1 MNKFQ
6 SQSDKP
12 AAYFFVT
19 SPSESSI
26 ELESHWSFFNQSWC
40 LLGPAV
46 PKKISSSCQKLLLL
60 LKSKYKQ
67 QGIKRP
73 QTWPDNNGFHAKNT
87 DIWESQIDLKCN
99 TLLSFLSTDVLRLRF
114 GVLQFQFL
122 SFSVWNLNCQNKS
135 RWNRDSN
142 LAFNH
147 EYIFSWS
154 ARKRHNN
161 GPEYKSEQRC
171 GGLSRPFVAVTY
183 FVAGACSHQPC
194 SSPTLSSSHIC
205 IFGLWILHV

>member
-1 MNKFQ
+1 MRSNRLGQIGLITKNTYLSDVLTLQVSQKTNLNSHLKFFCEKSEEDIDDVALRAWIVFWEGTPLIDSLMKKMNKFQ

-40 LLGPAV
+40 LSGPAV
-46 PKKISSSCQKLLLL
+46 PKKFSSSCQKLLLL

-99 TLLSFLSTDVLRLRF
+99 TLLSFFVNWCPTINVWCFTISISVFFSMKSKLS
-114 GVLQFQFL
+114 
-122 SFSVWNLNCQNKS
+122 K
-135 RWNRDSN
+135 
-142 LAFNH
+142 
-147 EYIFSWS
+147 
-154 ARKRHNN
+154 
-161 GPEYKSEQRC
+161 
-171 GGLSRPFVAVTY
+171 
-183 FVAGACSHQPC
+183 
-194 SSPTLSSSHIC
+194 
-205 IFGLWILHV
+205 